1 MAGCLLIILII
12 LIVSQAALSYESAA
26 DPPDY
31 TLHPVQML
39 ARSELVSLRLD
50 TKHKLSPFSHYY
62 DYLNLNILYAGYDC
76 MYIVYILAGVVVLA
90 GEHKN
95 TIYFYCVPCIIH

>member
-1 MAGCLLIILII
+1 MAGCLLIIIII

-50 TKHKLSPFSHYY
+50 TKHK
-62 DYLNLNILYAGYDC
+62 
-76 MYIVYILAGVVVLA
+76 
-90 GEHKN
+90 
-95 TIYFYCVPCIIH
+95 